1 MISENGIVCHSTT
14 SMRERPSSNAST
26 IWPPEGCLV
35 QFSCSVMSNSLRLH
49 GLQHTRLP
57 CPSPTPRVYSNS
69 CLTSQWCHPTISS
82 SIIPFSSH
90 LQSFLASGSFLVESV
105 LRIRWPMCFGVS
117 ASASVLPM
125 YIQDWFPLGWT
136 VGSPC
141 SSRDC
146 CEFSPAPQ
154 FKSINSSALSFLHSP
169 TLTSIHDYWK
179 HCRLGYMELCW
190 QSNVSAFQY
199 AV

>member
-1 MISENGIVCHSTT
+1 MVMPTAIHSTDT
-14 SMRERPSSNAST
+14 YWALAVCQAQWNCR
-26 IWPPEGCLV
+26 CC
-35 QFSCSVMSNSLRLH
+35 CSEAKSYLTLWSH
-49 GLQHTRLP
+49 GLLHTRIP
-57 CPSPTPRVYSNS
+57 CPSLSPEVCSD
-69 CLTSQWCHPTISS
+69 WCPLNGWRYLTISAS
-82 SIIPFSSH
+82 LFSC
-90 LQSFLASGSFLVESV
+90 LQSFPAAGSFPISWPFVSGGQ
-105 LRIRWPMCFGVS
+105 RIRAL

-125 YIQDWFPLGWT
+125 NIQDWFPLGWT

-179 HCRLGYMELCW
+179 HY
-190 QSNVSAFQY
+190 SFD
-199 AV
+199 